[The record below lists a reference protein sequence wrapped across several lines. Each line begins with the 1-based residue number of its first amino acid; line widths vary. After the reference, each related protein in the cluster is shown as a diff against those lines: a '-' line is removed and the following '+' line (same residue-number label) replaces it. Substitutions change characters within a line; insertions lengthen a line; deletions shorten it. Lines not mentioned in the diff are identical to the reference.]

1 MDMERVVDQR
11 HLGGLD
17 GAHVY
22 VRARASVEEHWTP
35 DVRRDVF
42 SASKTLVSLAI
53 GIAQAEGLLRLDDL
67 VLRHLEQSAPGAA
80 AGAEAIT
87 VEQLLTMTSGLV
99 FRWDGD
105 AVDDFEDPVDAI
117 LHAPLG
123 FEPGTGFAYRGGSS
137 YLLSRIVH
145 SCSGQ
150 DVRDFLQT
158 RVLTPL
164 GIDDVSWER
173 CPLGFSLG
181 AVGLSLRTEELARI
195 GRLLLD
201 GGRWGDRQLV
211 PAAYIDALISH
222 PVNTGGH
229 RSTNAAEPHPDS
241 ARYGRH
247 VWLCARDD
255 AWRMDGIYGQ
265 FGVLLPRQ
273 QACITVTAHYRG
285 PTTDILD
292 AIWSEVVPAIQ

>member
-1 MDMERVVDQR
+1 MQRLIDQR
-11 HLGGLD
+11 QLGGLD

-22 VRARASVEEHWTP
+22 VRGRASVEQHWTP

-42 SASKTLVSLAI
+42 SVSKTLVSLAI
-53 GIAQAEGLLRLDDL
+53 GIAQAEGLLRLDDP
-67 VLRHLEQSAPGAA
+67 VVRHLEQSARGAA
-80 AGAEAIT
+80 DGVEAIT
-87 VEQLLTMTSGLV
+87 IEQLLTMTSGLV

-105 AVDDFEDPVDAI
+105 AIGDVEDPADAM

-150 DVRDFLQT
+150 DLLDFLQT
-158 RVLTPL
+158 RVFTPL
-164 GIDDVSWER
+164 SIHNVSWER
-173 CPLGFSLG
+173 CPLGFSMG
-181 AVGLSLRTEELARI
+181 AVGLALTTEELSRI

-201 GGRWGDRQLV
+201 GGRHGDRQLV
-211 PAAYIDALISH
+211 PSGYVDALISR
-222 PVNTGGH
+222 PVTTEGH
-229 RSTNAAEPHPDS
+229 RSTNAPGPHPDS

-247 VWLCARDD
+247 VWLCSRDS

-265 FGVLLPRQ
+265 FGVVFPRQ

-292 AIWSEVVPAIQ
+292 AMWSEVVPAIG